1 MIPYSR
7 QFISQNDIKNVTKV
21 LKSKFITQGKK
32 VEEFEN
38 RLSEYC
44 NAKFAVTANS
54 ATSALHIA
62 CISLDLK
69 KNDYLWTV
77 PNTFVASSNCALYCG
92 AKVDFVDIDP
102 STHNISIFELKKK
115 LKLAKLKKKLPKII
129 VVVHFG
135 GHPCDLGEIKKLSKK
150 YKFRIIEDAS
160 HALGASYKKER
171 IGSCKYSDITV
182 FSFHPV
188 KSITT
193 AEGGAALTNQK
204 KLFEKMSMLRT
215 HGITKDK
222 DKFKSKKKNEPWYFE
237 QQILGYN
244 YRMNEI
250 EAALGISQLR
260 SLDTFIKKRI
270 KIAKIYDK
278 YLKNLPIKTPIKQ
291 PEINSSYHLYTIRI
305 KNKDRKQM
313 FNFLRK
319 NKIGVNVHYIPV
331 VSHPFYKKLGF
342 DLKKYP
348 NTLSFYNDSISIPI
362 YPDLKSKDQ
371 LKIIKCIKSQF

>member
-7 QFISQNDIKNVTKV
+7 QLISENDIKNVIKV
-21 LKSKFITQGKK
+21 LKSKIITQGKK
-32 VEEFEN
+32 VEEFEKK
-38 RLSEYC
+38 LSEYC

-62 CISLDLK
+62 CISLGLK

-92 AKVDFVDIDP
+92 AKADFVDIDP
-102 STHNISIFELKKK
+102 STNNISIFELKKK
-115 LKLAKLKKKLPKII
+115 LKLAKSKKKLPKII

-135 GHPCDLGEIKKLSKK
+135 GHPCDLKEIKKLSKR
-150 YKFRIIEDAS
+150 YKFKIIEDAS
-160 HALGASYKKER
+160 HALGATYKKER
-171 IGSCKYSDITV
+171 IGNCKYSDITV

-193 AEGGAALTNQK
+193 AEGGAALTNDK
-204 KLFEKMSMLRT
+204 KLYEEMSMLRT

-222 DKFKSKKKNEPWYFE
+222 KKFKYKKNNEPWYFE
-237 QQILGYN
+237 QQLLGYN

-250 EAALGISQLR
+250 EATLGISQLR
-260 SLDTFIKKRI
+260 SLDTFIKKRL

-278 YLKNLPIKTPIKQ
+278 YLSNLPIITPIKQ
-291 PEINSSYHLYTIRI
+291 REANSSYHLYTIRI
-305 KNKDRKQM
+305 KNGDRKKI

-331 VSHPFYKKLGF
+331 VLHPFYKKLGF
-342 DLKKYP
+342 KLKKYP
-348 NTLSFYNDSISIPI
+348 HSLSFYRDSISIPI
-362 YPDLKSKDQ
+362 YPDLKFKDQ
-371 LKIIKCIKSQF
+371 LKVIRCIKSQF

>member
-1 MIPYSR
+1 MGLLR
-7 QFISQNDIKNVTKV
+7 IKIN
-21 LKSKFITQGKK
+21 L
-32 VEEFEN
+32 N
-38 RLSEYC
+38 L
-44 NAKFAVTANS
+44 
-54 ATSALHIA
+54 
-62 CISLDLK
+62 
-69 KNDYLWTV
+69 
-77 PNTFVASSNCALYCG
+77 
-92 AKVDFVDIDP
+92 
-102 STHNISIFELKKK
+102 
-115 LKLAKLKKKLPKII
+115 
-129 VVVHFG
+129 
-135 GHPCDLGEIKKLSKK
+135 
-150 YKFRIIEDAS
+150 
-160 HALGASYKKER
+160 
-171 IGSCKYSDITV
+171 
-182 FSFHPV
+182 
-188 KSITT
+188 
-193 AEGGAALTNQK
+193 
-204 KLFEKMSMLRT
+204 
-215 HGITKDK
+215 
-222 DKFKSKKKNEPWYFE
+222 KKNEPWYFE

-305 KNKDRKQM
+305 KNRDRKQM